1 MSGNVRSAQ
10 LPGDS
15 LPQIRTSVPGPSS
28 RRIAAEIA
36 RLECPS
42 FEERRGARAEA
53 SGHDFAPIVYARAH
67 GDNVEDADGNVLV
80 DLCAG
85 FGALALGHTHDGVT
99 DAYEQRA
106 RSLGLAL
113 GDVYGSEEKAAL
125 CTRLAGLVAPG
136 ARVLFGLSGAD
147 AVTAA
152 LKTAVL
158 ATGRPGVVAFE
169 GSYHGLSHGP
179 LAACGLG
186 DHFRAPFAAQLNP
199 HVRFA
204 PFPAQPSELA
214 QSLSVVRA
222 ALASGEVGAVLFEPL
237 LGRGGCLPPCAGFLV
252 ELRALCTEFGA
263 LLIADEVWTGLGRSG
278 AMLDS
283 ANLADVVCL
292 GKSLG
297 AGVPI
302 SACVGRGDVMAAWGA
317 HGGSY
322 VHTST
327 HVAAPPACA
336 AACVALDT
344 IVAEQLPE
352 RAALLGQRMRAEFG
366 DLHVT
371 GRGLMLGVPCGSQAR
386 ALAATR
392 QLLARGYIVL
402 TGGTRGD
409 VLTLSPALNV
419 NEALLR
425 AGLTAV
431 RAVLSESG
439 MLSA

>member
-1 MSGNVRSAQ
+1 M
-10 LPGDS
+10 
-15 LPQIRTSVPGPSS
+15 PGPAS
-28 RRIAAEIA
+28 RQLASEIAA
-36 RLECPS
+36 LECPS
-42 FEERRGARAEA
+42 FEERRGARAQT
-53 SGHDFAPIVYARAH
+53 SGLDFSPVVYARAH

-85 FGALALGHTHDGVT
+85 FGALALGHTHEGVT
-99 DAYEQRA
+99 RAYEERA

-113 GDVYGSEEKAAL
+113 GDVYGSAEKHAL
-125 CTRLAGLVAPG
+125 CTRLAALVGPG

-158 ATGRPGVVAFE
+158 ATGKPGVVAFE

-186 DHFRAPFAAQLNP
+186 ENFRAPFAAQLNP
-199 HVRFA
+199 HVHFA
-204 PFPAQPSELA
+204 PFPVLA
-214 QSLSVVRA
+214 ADLDASVSAVRRALSL
-222 ALASGEVGAVLFEPL
+222 GTVGAVLFEPL
-237 LGRGGCLPPCAGFLV
+237 LGRGGCLPPCAAFLPA
-252 ELRALCTEFGA
+252 LRALCTEFSA
-263 LLIADEVWTGLGRSG
+263 VLIADEVWTGLGRSG
-278 AMLDS
+278 AMIHS
-283 ANLADVVCL
+283 GGLADVVCL

-297 AGVPI
+297 AGLPI
-302 SACVGRGDVMAAWGA
+302 SACVGRAEVMAAWGA

-344 IVAEQLPE
+344 IVGEKLPE
-352 RAALLGQRMRAEFG
+352 RAAVLGQCMQDVFP
-366 DLHVT
+366 DLAMT
-371 GRGLMLGVPCGSQAR
+371 GRGLMLGVPCGSQPR
-386 ALAATR
+386 ALAAMR

-402 TGGTRGD
+402 TGGVGGD

-419 NEALLR
+419 HEPLLH
-425 AGLTAV
+425 AGLVAV
-431 RAVLSESG
+431 REVLAE
-439 MLSA
+439 LVI